1 VEVAPVVL
9 HTSLQVLVVAAA
21 VKLQAVREVLSQTR
35 RTPCLSVEVERP
47 QQEALPLEETVF
59 GQELQRLVTSLLPLA
74 LVEVVDHLLLPAAV
88 VVLHL
93 PVDLPVVVVVL
104 GHRHHQLDRLAQAEP
119 RLRVAMLS
127 RIAPMKT
134 CRLVA
139 VAVVQAVRVL
149 PHQVAQVA

>member
-1 VEVAPVVL
+1 MVL
-9 HTSLQVLVVAAA
+9 HTSLQVLVVVVA

-35 RTPCLSVEVERP
+35 RTPSLSVEAELP

-59 GQELQRLVTSLLPLA
+59 GQELLRLVTSLLPLA
-74 LVEVVDHLLLPAAV
+74 SAAV
-88 VVLHL
+88 VARHL
-93 PVDLPVVVVVL
+93 KLVRKDMRLPADLPVVVVVL
-104 GHRHHQLDRLAQAEP
+104 GHRHHQLDRLAQVEP

-134 CRLVA
+134 FRLVA

>member
-1 VEVAPVVL
+1 MVL

-35 RTPCLSVEVERP
+35 RTPSLSVEAELP

-59 GQELQRLVTSLLPLA
+59 GQELLRLVTSLLPLA
-74 LVEVVDHLLLPAAV
+74 SVEVVDHLLLQAVV

-93 PVDLPVVVVVL
+93 PVDLPVVAVVL
-104 GHRHHQLDRLAQAEP
+104 GHRHHQLDQLAQAEP
-119 RLRVAMLS
+119 RSRVAMLS
-127 RIAPMKT
+127 RIAPMETFK
-134 CRLVA
+134 LVA
-139 VAVVQAVRVL
+139 VAVVQAVQVL